1 MEQEKFSEDSTEHF
15 RIENEILKIKL
26 KLQYGEAFQME
37 NKAGFPTEIENQFL
51 KDIIA
56 LESAYENVEYITV
69 YEKIGKPPYK
79 PVEELNHD
87 EINAA
92 LKGILDLMQLEGIDL
107 DFCDGPYDDPVIYKF
122 ITEELFAHNF
132 EKAQRIGES
141 YIFIYEEFHP
151 NDKVEITENTHEFL
165 NHWFR
170 RAFNDYSTELARE
183 FILADSRILSN
194 AEVTGKM
201 NDFFQTFR
209 EFKDDGYNIG
219 NISFELQGNDRGMG
233 FAEGMLKYNAVMDN
247 GEIIHYEGPYKLYMQ
262 REDKWWSIFYF
273 VMPGFNW

>member
-1 MEQEKFSEDSTEHF
+1 
-15 RIENEILKIKL
+15 
-26 KLQYGEAFQME
+26 
-37 NKAGFPTEIENQFL
+37 
-51 KDIIA
+51 
-56 LESAYENVEYITV
+56 
-69 YEKIGKPPYK
+69 
-79 PVEELNHD
+79 
-87 EINAA
+87 
-92 LKGILDLMQLEGIDL
+92 MQLEGIDL

-122 ITEELFAHNF
+122 ITEELFAHNI

-201 NDFFQTFR
+201 NDFFQAFR

-219 NISFELQGNDRGMG
+219 NINFELQGNDRGMG